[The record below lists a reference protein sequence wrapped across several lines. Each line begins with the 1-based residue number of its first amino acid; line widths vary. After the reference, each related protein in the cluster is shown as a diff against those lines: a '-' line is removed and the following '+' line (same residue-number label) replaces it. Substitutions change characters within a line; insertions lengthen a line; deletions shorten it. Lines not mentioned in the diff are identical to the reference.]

1 MSDDVDPNPHELLCL
16 HMDRNI
22 GGLLSDERQAE
33 LDLDLVNTVIDLAV
47 INRGEAEVSVH
58 RDRNIGEIGSEERQD
73 EIDLGLV
80 NIVINLAV
88 FNNAES
94 EVMIVTLQILINEPR
109 LSVVGRRPPHPH
121 LGDLLLD
128 RYEHVLNEVHVD
140 QPRAAG
146 HGWGGG
152 QVVHDGRGNL
162 LVTNLEYFPIKKKGF
177 FLTLRQLRFDFYNI
191 TNLNLIFDLLL
202 HHSSANI

>member
-1 MSDDVDPNPHELLCL
+1 MFVSVHR
-16 HMDRNI
+16 DRNI

-58 RDRNIGEIGSEERQD
+58 RDSNIGEIRSEERQD

-94 EVMIVTLQILINEPR
+94 EVMIFTLQILINEPR

-121 LGDLLLD
+121 
-128 RYEHVLNEVHVD
+128 
-140 QPRAAG
+140 
-146 HGWGGG
+146 
-152 QVVHDGRGNL
+152 
-162 LVTNLEYFPIKKKGF
+162 
-177 FLTLRQLRFDFYNI
+177 
-191 TNLNLIFDLLL
+191 
-202 HHSSANI
+202 S